1 MVILYRSHTLLDIFC
16 IKGEISISNPYNG
29 ILNIIKQQN
38 NSSSSAVV
46 IGKVINTNPLS
57 ISIGELFL
65 DSEDLMVNENIKGFN
80 MNDTLAMILTENRQ
94 KYIVFC
100 KVVKP

>member
-1 MVILYRSHTLLDIFC
+1 MVHIN
-16 IKGEISISNPYNG
+16 NPYNG

-46 IGKVINTNPLS
+46 IGKVINDNPLS

-65 DSEDLMVNENIKGFN
+65 DKEDLMANENIKEFN
-80 MNDTLAMILTENRQ
+80 KGDILAMVPTSNRQ
-94 KYIVFC
+94 KYIVLC

>member
-1 MVILYRSHTLLDIFC
+1 M
-16 IKGEISISNPYNG
+16 
-29 ILNIIKQQN
+29 
-38 NSSSSAVV
+38 
-46 IGKVINTNPLS
+46 IGKVKSTNPLS

-80 MNDTLAMILTENRQ
+80 RNDTLAMVHTENRQ
-94 KYIVFC
+94 KYIVLC

>member
-1 MVILYRSHTLLDIFC
+1 MIL
-16 IKGEISISNPYNG
+16 ISNSYNG

-46 IGKVINTNPLS
+46 IGQVIDNNPLS

-65 DSEDLMVNENIKGFN
+65 DSEDLMINENIRLFNKG
-80 MNDTLAMILTENRQ
+80 DTLAMVLAPNKQ
-94 KYIVFC
+94 KYIILC
-100 KVVKP
+100 KVVSL

>member
-1 MVILYRSHTLLDIFC
+1 MN
-16 IKGEISISNPYNG
+16 NPYNG

-46 IGKVINTNPLS
+46 IGKVKSTNPLS

-65 DSEDLMVNENIKGFN
+65 DREDLMVNENIKNFN
-80 MNDTLAMILTENRQ
+80 KGDVLAMVPTSNRQ
-94 KYIVFC
+94 RYIVLC
-100 KVVKP
+100 KVVNL

>member
-1 MVILYRSHTLLDIFC
+1 MIIVN
-16 IKGEISISNPYNG
+16 NPYNG

-46 IGKVINTNPLS
+46 IGKVANTNPLS

-65 DSEDLMVNENIKGFN
+65 DKEDLIVNKNIKEFN
-80 MNDTLAMILTENRQ
+80 EGDILAMVPTTNKQ
-94 KYIVFC
+94 KYIVLC